1 MKTTGFY
8 RWVVIAILF
17 LGLALSANAQQPPN
31 GNPNVPVNP
40 GGDGPVLDPVVEE
53 NIRKNSQPTDSQD
66 DPKTPKSDNTEP
78 EGNKGEGEE
87 NSEENKKLTEE
98 EEQQIKFDL
107 RQAQLPEAK
116 IWGQQFFRDQ
126 SISLFTRSRDIK
138 AIDSYLLGIGDE
150 LAITVWGATDY
161 SANVAI
167 EEDGALNIKD
177 PRQGIHIPR
186 LYVKDMKFSD
196 AKYAIKE
203 LLANH
208 MNIRNSQV
216 SIELNYSRS
225 LTINITGE
233 VFNPGAYTI
242 PAVNTA
248 FNALVA
254 SGGPSQIGSV
264 RLISVVS
271 SSAKTRT
278 LDVYKFMSNPKVADE
293 FFLQNNDY
301 IFVPLAQRVVQIEG
315 SIERPFFY
323 ELIEGEDLIELID
336 YAGGL
341 TPDAYRRN
349 IQIIRYENDEE
360 LLIDVDLAEVL
371 RRDENFVLK
380 DGDRIKINP
389 IEQAFSNYVTVRGA
403 VKLPGTYQ
411 LEPNTRLSD
420 VLSKSGIVLSAVMKR
435 IYVKRLR
442 QDLSLQY
449 IPINIY
455 EVLQDTTSESNITLR
470 PFDEIEVKYKA
481 DFIDKFEVR
490 IFGAVRKPGTFE
502 FSTNL
507 KLSDVLYMANGLKRE
522 ASNSYIEV
530 SRLVLD
536 SEGNSTYIVFK
547 KLDIGSVEDSLKVVG
562 ADAFS
567 LEPYDQIFVRR
578 SRNFEEPVNV
588 TISGEVIWPGEYTLV
603 NNRERVLDVLE
614 RAGKWTDIAFLE
626 GAKLIREGEGLVL
639 LNLEDL
645 QREGR
650 KSRYNYVLRGG
661 DKIIVP
667 KLKDLVSIA
676 GRVNHPAI
684 KEQAELASK
693 ELDLELEKAETDV
706 AKKEILLEVYKKE
719 IADPKKVNVPFHTG
733 KRANFYIREYGAG
746 IDRKQGGRQ
755 RLVFVRYANGRVQK
769 TRNFLFFKVYPKVE
783 KGAMVYVG
791 AKERKIKVPKNPVN
805 WYKVVTDT
813 MALAVSGLSIYLL
826 ITTVTR
832 NNTNTGQ

>member
-8 RWVVIAILF
+8 QVVVIALLF
-17 LGLALSANAQQPPN
+17 LGMVLSANAQQPPN
-31 GNPNVPVNP
+31 PVPVDP
-40 GGDGPVLDPVVEE
+40 GGEPPLDPAV
-53 NIRKNSQPTDSQD
+53 RKALKNTTTAPTV
-66 DPKTPKSDNTEP
+66 DPKKPSNDETNTEGT
-78 EGNKGEGEE
+78 EGDEKDG
-87 NSEENKKLTEE
+87 SEENKKRTEE

-107 RQAQLPEAK
+107 RQSKLPDAK

-150 LAITVWGATDY
+150 LAITIWGATDY

-167 EEDGALNIKD
+167 EDDGALNIKD
-177 PRQGIHIPR
+177 PSQGIHIPR
-186 LYVKDMKFSD
+186 LYVKDMTFSD
-196 AKYAIKE
+196 AKYAIEE

-254 SGGPSQIGSV
+254 AGGPSQIGSV
-264 RLISVVS
+264 RIIRVVS
-271 SSAKTRT
+271 SNSKTRT
-278 LDVYKFMSNPKVADE
+278 LDVYKFMSNPKVSDE

-301 IFVPLAQRVVQIEG
+301 IYVPLAQRVVQIEG
-315 SIERPFFY
+315 AIERPFFY
-323 ELIEGEDLIELID
+323 ELIDGEDLVELID

-360 LLIDVDLAEVL
+360 RLLDIDLAEIL
-371 RRDENFVLK
+371 RRDENFTLK

-389 IEQAFSNYVTVRGA
+389 IEQAFANYVTVKGA

-411 LEPNTRLSD
+411 LESNTHLSD
-420 VLSKSGIVLSAVMKR
+420 VLSKSGIVRSAVMER

-442 QDLSLQY
+442 EDLSLQY

-455 EVLQDTTSESNITLR
+455 DVLEDTLSEANITLR

-481 DFIDKFEVR
+481 DFIDKYNVK
-490 IFGAVRKPGTFE
+490 IFGAVREPGSFE

-507 KLSDVLYMANGLKRE
+507 MLSDVLYMANGLRRD
-522 ASNSYIEV
+522 ASNSYIEI

-536 SEGNSTYIVFK
+536 AKGNRTYITFE
-547 KLDIGSVEDSLKVVG
+547 KLQISSVDDSLTVER
-562 ADAFS
+562 ADSFA

-578 SRNFEEPVNV
+578 SQNFKAPENVNV
-588 TISGEVIWPGEYTLV
+588 VGEVTWPGEYTLAS
-603 NNRERVLDVLE
+603 NKERVLDVLE

-645 QREGR
+645 QREG
-650 KSRYNYVLRGG
+650 KTSRYNYVLRGG
-661 DKIIVP
+661 DQIIIP
-667 KLKDLVSIA
+667 KLKDLVSIG
-676 GRVNHPAI
+676 GRINHPAI
-684 KEQAELASK
+684 KEQAELATK
-693 ELDLELEKAETDV
+693 ELDLALERAENNI

-719 IADPKKVNVPFHTG
+719 IANPQKVNVPFHSG
-733 KRANFYIREYGAG
+733 KRANFYIQEYGAG

-755 RLVFVRYANGRVQK
+755 RLVFVRYANGKVKK
-769 TRNFLFFKVYPKVE
+769 THSFLFFKVYPKVE

-791 AKERKIKVPKNPVN
+791 AKERKIKARRNPVN
-805 WYKVVTDT
+805 WYKVVTDSL
-813 MALAVSGLSIYLL
+813 ALIVSGLSIYVL
-826 ITTVTR
+826 INAATRR
-832 NNTNTGQ
+832 NNNR